1 MKLPYTKS
9 RCWQSWLSGFPFLH
23 MCSLLCYRWPV
34 KSPQIPTTLIKVNIT
49 PDWWGIVSWCF
60 LFLMVLSTLLKT
72 HYKENVFGDESELLV
87 ALLIDR
93 RMSEFWEDSFLL
105 PSLVIG
111 WFPLTVYL
119 RKYFTSDMGDHCRMT
134 VLGPVGWCWGVI
146 HVFRVPKSQKTR
158 LLLNCEGCV
167 NSPYDLEWPGFHGS

>member
-1 MKLPYTKS
+1 MSNRRQQKRQILTSSSLTHLGEQLAHTGKGLSMKLPYTKS

-60 LFLMVLSTLLKT
+60 LFLMVLLTLLKT
-72 HYKENVFGDESELLV
+72 LYKENVFGDESEFLV

-93 RMSEFWEDSFLL
+93 RWVSSEKIVFFSLHLSLGDSLL
-105 PSLVIG
+105 QCISWSTSQVIRVTILG
-111 WFPLTVYL
+111 QQYL
-119 RKYFTSDMGDHCRMT
+119 A
-134 VLGPVGWCWGVI
+134 L
-146 HVFRVPKSQKTR
+146 
-158 LLLNCEGCV
+158 
-167 NSPYDLEWPGFHGS
+167 